1 VFDEE
6 RLREL
11 GHAERLRLIRAL
23 VAMESLDSGSDQAH
37 RRRQA
42 VGLAAIIICCVILAA
57 WIGVLAVTLPRYYT
71 AGGWQGAWVGFDLAE
86 LTAFATTAWAAWRI
100 GEYLRGEQ
108 AAGRMSAAAPVDAA
122 ATALVGAC
130 IHYALSSFYDRG
142 HGEDRDKAFAALAD
156 SVVTAILHG
165 ICPD

>member
-1 VFDEE
+1 VTT
-6 RLREL
+6 
-11 GHAERLRLIRAL
+11 ANTSTAWSWQTL
-23 VAMESLDSGSDQAH
+23 VDGAWM
-37 RRRQA
+37 
-42 VGLAAIIICCVILAA
+42 VILAKCR
-57 WIGVLAVTLPRYYT
+57 VTLAREVETIQARGSPGPRFIIER
-71 AGGWQGAWVGFDLAE
+71 V
-86 LTAFATTAWAAWRI
+86 

-122 ATALVGAC
+122 ATALVRAC
-130 IHYALSSFYDRG
+130 IHYALSSFYNRG